1 MKKLLIYSFAILTAL
16 SVIVACRKSDNPKLP
31 SGLTSV
37 PLLQFTK
44 DATADAIIAAQVPDA
59 FAGKFTVS
67 LYFSTDVA
75 PKSVDIMIIKNGVH
89 ASAKL
94 LLANVTSFPTTVTI
108 TGAQLKTLFGTSSV
122 LGDSYDIGGT
132 ITAAD
137 GTVIPAFSTYEGA
150 ASYGSG
156 LLSQGTTGAANTK
169 YKPAAPTVNYSAVCK
184 FTMTDYGAI
193 GAIIPFTVVK
203 DGWGDYNPGDLVPVT
218 IVDATHFSFYYATDP
233 GPSKMPV
240 VVTVNPTT
248 NSTSAATGPIGTYVL
263 QGLSIAKYGT
273 WGVVNVPDATNAV
286 VSPCILQFGV
296 NVNFTATGTGSTYT
310 GGAIVLKK

>member
-1 MKKLLIYSFAILTAL
+1 MKKLLIYSFTILTVL
-16 SVIVACRKSDNPKLP
+16 SVVVACRKSDNPKLP
-31 SGLTSV
+31 SGMTSV
-37 PLLQFTK
+37 PELQFTK
-44 DATADAIIAAQVPDA
+44 DATADGIIAAQTPDA

-67 LYFSTDVA
+67 LYFSSDVA
-75 PKSVDIMIIKNGVH
+75 PKKVDLMIMKNSVH
-89 ASAKL
+89 ANAKL
-94 LLANVTSFPTTVTI
+94 LLANVTTFPTTVTI

-132 ITAAD
+132 ITTAD

-156 LLSQGTTGAANTK
+156 LLSQGTTGAATTK
-169 YKPAAPTVNYSAVCK
+169 YQPAAPTVNYSAVCK

-193 GAIIPFTVVK
+193 GSTVPFTVVK
-203 DGWGDYNPGDLVPVT
+203 DAWQDYLPGDIVPVT
-218 IVDATHFSFYYATDP
+218 IVDATHFSFFYATDVSP
-233 GPSKMPV
+233 KPV

-248 NSTSAATGPIGTYVL
+248 NATSAVTGPIGVYSFL
-263 QGLSIAKYGT
+263 AAYGT

-296 NVNFTATGTGSTYT
+296 NVNFTATGTGGTYT
-310 GGAIVLKK
+310 GGPIVLKK